1 MLNHKNDTSTNTNGV
16 SNFGSI
22 TNLISW
28 MKASWVQVI
37 FSLIANTLQLIFS
50 CHTKYRLS
58 LYSSYNII
66 ILWRCN
72 YCQKFRT
79 HNNKILKV
87 LKVDGCNVV
96 LSLNH
101 LLEKCPPT
109 EYYKSSLN
117 QINQLTIWSF
127 TIFFSFSYEDKK
139 NSYMNFHGDLQNCY
153 FKWKN

>member
-1 MLNHKNDTSTNTNGV
+1 
-16 SNFGSI
+16 
-22 TNLISW
+22 

-37 FSLIANTLQLIFS
+37 FSLTANTLQLIFS

-79 HNNKILKV
+79 HNKKFLKV

-127 TIFFSFSYEDKK
+127 TILFSFSYEDKK
-139 NSYMNFHGDLQNCY
+139 IHTWTFMETYKTAILNRKIKQKQDIINYNTI
-153 FKWKN
+153 